1 MSEADEKLVHVL
13 FARWN
18 RGEHTVDPAMIDPDV
33 EIHSALARSVFRGYD
48 GAEAWAR
55 EIDEQ
60 FDAWQVDI
68 HQLRELDDGR
78 FLLEGRIRGR
88 GRQSGVDLDEPAN
101 WRVEIRDGRL
111 LRLINFLGSGT
122 AADAVE
128 RER

>member
-1 MSEADEKLVHVL
+1 MKKADERLVHDL

-18 RGEHTVDPAMIDPDV
+18 RGEHTANPELIDPDV

-60 FDAWQVDI
+60 FDAWQVDA
-68 HQLRELDDGR
+68 HRLRELDDGR
-78 FLLEGRIRGR
+78 FLLEGTIRGR
-88 GRQSGVDLDEPAN
+88 GRQSGVDLDEPAS
-101 WRVEIRDGRL
+101 WLIEFRDGRL
-111 LRLINFLGSGT
+111 LRLINYLGTGA